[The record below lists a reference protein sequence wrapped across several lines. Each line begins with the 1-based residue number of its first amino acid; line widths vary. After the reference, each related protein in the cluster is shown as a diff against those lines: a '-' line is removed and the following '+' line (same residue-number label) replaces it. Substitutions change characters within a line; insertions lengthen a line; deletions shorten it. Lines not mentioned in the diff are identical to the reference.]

1 MKITSYGAA
10 EEVTGSKHLFES
22 NGGRILLDCGMF
34 QGHRRE
40 SHARNRTFPFDAGL
54 LNAVV
59 LSHAH
64 IDHSGLLPMLAK
76 HGYRGNVYA
85 TPATRDL
92 CAIMLMDSAH
102 IQQRDAEWLTK
113 EKMTFVPPLYGPE
126 DVQEIMRR
134 FISVPYELRM
144 PILPN
149 VYLTFHD
156 AGHVLGSAMV
166 ELEYEEDGKQK
177 RLIFSGDIG
186 RKSMPILKDPWTPD
200 TADVV
205 IMESTYG
212 TRDHDPVTRLDEKF
226 GAVVRE
232 THDRGGKIII
242 PTFALERAQEV
253 IYALKRL
260 EMNNAIPP
268 MPVFVDSPLTV
279 NITEVFRL
287 HTEGF
292 DQEFQKLMRDTRDP
306 FQLQSIEFVRD
317 RYRSMELNRLEG
329 PAIILAASG
338 MCEYGRI
345 VHHLRNRIADKR
357 NTILIVGYQAQNT
370 LGRKIVERQ
379 RTVKIFGVQVELN
392 AQVVIMNEFSAH
404 AGRSEL
410 IEFATRFKKS
420 SPEMLLVHGESKTIA
435 EFKQTLEKEG
445 LQKVSI
451 QKDGVPFKFS

>member
-40 SHARNRTFPFDAGL
+40 SHARNRTFPFDAEL
-54 LNAVV
+54 LNAVI

-113 EKMTFVPPLYGPE
+113 EKMTFVPPVYGPE

-166 ELEYEEDGKQK
+166 ELEYEEEGKQK

-186 RKSMPILKDPWTPD
+186 RKNMPILQDPWAPD
-200 TADVV
+200 NADVV

-212 TRDHDPVTRLDEKF
+212 TRDHDPVERLDEKF

-260 EMNNAIPP
+260 EMKNAIPP
-268 MPVFVDSPLTV
+268 IPVFVDSPLTV

-317 RYRSMELNRLEG
+317 RYRSMELNKLEG

-338 MCEYGRI
+338 MCEFGRI
-345 VHHLRNRIADKR
+345 VHHLKNHIADQR
-357 NTILIVGYQAQNT
+357 NTVLIVGYQAQNT

-379 RTVKIFGVQVELN
+379 RTVKIFGVPVELN
-392 AQVVIMNEFSAH
+392 AQVVVMNEFSAH

-410 IEFATRFKKS
+410 IEFATRFKKA
-420 SPEMLLVHGESKTIA
+420 EAQILLVHGESKTIT
-435 EFKQTLEKEG
+435 ELKQSLEKEG
-445 LQKVSI
+445 LANVSI
-451 QKDGVPFKFS
+451 QKDGVPFKL

>member
-40 SHARNRTFPFDAGL
+40 SHARNRTFPFDAEL
-54 LNAVV
+54 LNAVI

-113 EKMTFVPPLYGPE
+113 EKMTFVPPVYGPE

-166 ELEYEEDGKQK
+166 ELEYEEDGKQN

-186 RKSMPILKDPWTPD
+186 RKNMPILQDPWAPD
-200 TADVV
+200 NADVV

-212 TRDHDPVTRLDEKF
+212 TRDHDPVERLDEKF
-226 GAVVRE
+226 GDIVRE
-232 THDRGGKIII
+232 THNRGGKIII

-260 EMNNAIPP
+260 EMKNAIPP
-268 MPVFVDSPLTV
+268 IPVFVDSPLTV

-317 RYRSMELNRLEG
+317 RYRSMELNKLEG

-345 VHHLRNRIADKR
+345 VHHLRRHIADKR
-357 NTILIVGYQAQNT
+357 NTVLIVGYQAQNT

-379 RTVKIFGVQVELN
+379 RTVKIFGVPVELN
-392 AQVVIMNEFSAH
+392 AQVVVMNEFSAH

-410 IEFATRFKKS
+410 IEFATRFQKS
-420 SPEMLLVHGESKTIA
+420 QAKILLVHGESKTIA
-435 EFKQTLEKEG
+435 ELKQSLEKEG
-445 LQKVSI
+445 LANVSI
-451 QKDGVPFKFS
+451 QKDGVPFKL